1 LTLTSPIPS
10 SWYRWGYAYAS
21 RRILAEVRARYA
33 NVDTVLVTAP
43 AEVLAARLSAR
54 SRDTDG
60 SYVDRVKRSDN
71 FVEFR
76 ADHVIEN
83 TGAIRASV
91 WRAAQYHSSAP
102 EGGLSPRLA
111 ALVYKLI

>member
-1 LTLTSPIPS
+1 MTLTSPKPS
-10 SWYRWGYAYAS
+10 SWYRWGYACAS
-21 RRILAEVRARYA
+21 RGIVPEVRARYA

-60 SYVDRVKRSDN
+60 SFVDRVNRSEN

-83 TGAIRASV
+83 TGAIRVS
-91 WRAAQYHSSAP
+91 
-102 EGGLSPRLA
+102 G
-111 ALVYKLI
+111 